1 MEKVNLWVVLLLL
14 ILPVRFTIW
23 GITYLWQIKLLS
35 QYKGRIMAKVTDI
48 RKYVCFNRVYTKVT
62 LYFFTF
68 QYCIDEIVY
77 NVELKWGDKN
87 NNKYPLGT
95 EIEIQ
100 YNEKN
105 PAKFLVSG
113 EEKEWKKEANKVLIY
128 SGIQV
133 ADRRAVQCRR
143 NIVSPT
149 GT

>member
-1 MEKVNLWVVLLLL
+1 
-14 ILPVRFTIW
+14 
-23 GITYLWQIKLLS
+23 
-35 QYKGRIMAKVTDI
+35 MAKVTDI
-48 RKYVCFNRVYTKVT
+48 REYVCFNRVYTKVT

-77 NVELKWGDKN
+77 NVELKWGAEN
-87 NNKYPLGT
+87 NNKYSLGT

-133 ADRRAVQCRR
+133 ADRRTVQCRR
-143 NIVSPT
+143 NIVSAT